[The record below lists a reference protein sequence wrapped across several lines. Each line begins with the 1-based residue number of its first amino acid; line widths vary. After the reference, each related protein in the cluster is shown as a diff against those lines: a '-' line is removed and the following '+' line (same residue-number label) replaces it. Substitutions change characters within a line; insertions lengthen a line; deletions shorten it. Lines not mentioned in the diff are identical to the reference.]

1 MENSNGFI
9 IPVTLT
15 EEDFFIFQFQFSKRP
30 LIFSFAII
38 IITFLMFSGNLLQN
52 TLLIILMLAMM
63 LLLPLLLYRSIKKES
78 KKQFY
83 SNTMLQKNIDYEFSE
98 EGIRITAENGT
109 SYLLW
114 NEVFTMVEQKG
125 GFVLFQSN
133 RLGNYIP
140 KSSIKDDWHLQEIK
154 RLIQKAPKRKRN
166 FVGQYK

>member
-1 MENSNGFI
+1 
-9 IPVTLT
+9 
-15 EEDFFIFQFQFSKRP
+15 
-30 LIFSFAII
+30 
-38 IITFLMFSGNLLQN
+38 
-52 TLLIILMLAMM
+52 
-63 LLLPLLLYRSIKKES
+63 
-78 KKQFY
+78 
-83 SNTMLQKNIDYEFSE
+83 MLQKNIDYEFSE